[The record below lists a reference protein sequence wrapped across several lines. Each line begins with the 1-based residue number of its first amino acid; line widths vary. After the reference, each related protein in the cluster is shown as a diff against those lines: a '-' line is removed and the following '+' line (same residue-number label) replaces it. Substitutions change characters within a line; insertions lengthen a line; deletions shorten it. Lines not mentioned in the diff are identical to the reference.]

1 MSYGSMDNG
10 QIDRETY
17 GLLVQLARQKF
28 GTKVEIVGMKLANR
42 RTDYAVFLATKK
54 CGVSAPGFRHG
65 GETPPVRR
73 RKSLGIDTFY

>member
-42 RTDYAVFLATKK
+42 RTDYAVFLATI
-54 CGVSAPGFRHG
+54 
-65 GETPPVRR
+65 
-73 RKSLGIDTFY
+73 L